1 MEEKGN
7 NTDIR
12 TRYEYLIAG
21 LVVLLLCVCAF
32 SVYRVT
38 NYIKVGSKAE
48 EQLVSSSEGSDGAV
62 LIEVEITQENG
73 EGEDDQ
79 SLSEAVEAGEVVI
92 EVVNEHDN
100 ILIFTTTKAGENY
113 YKSREGSLPLYSEPV
128 ESDGP
133 KPALVE
139 SRIFEVIGFSR
150 DGWAAIMY
158 GGSMYYVKS
167 ADIVLTDAPENAE
180 EKHVDPENTQKIR
193 FFTPTESDDFEYV
206 AARNA
211 TAFRLPDV
219 FSSGNKI
226 DLKPGDRVIVVAKCG
241 NWNKIIFMNAEYYV
255 LGALEAREKWI
266 EENPDVEITDN
277 TGYPPAGSTE
287 AASSAAAASGL
298 PSVETTPAPTGS
310 ETSGG
315 SDSSSSDSSSQ
326 DSSSSSESSGSEDNL
341 KAAGQSVY
349 AKELL
354 DLVNQ
359 ARADEGLEPLTWSD
373 TLASCAAS
381 RAAELPLLTH
391 SQNENH
397 LRPNGKPWYTVN
409 GYNENNSPLYGENI
423 ACGQSS
429 AQAVFDAWMASE
441 GHRENILKPE
451 FKTFGAALFKPDSNE
466 YEFSYYWIE
475 EFGY

>member
-1 MEEKGN
+1 MEDNGN

-12 TRYEYLIAG
+12 TRYEFLIAG
-21 LVVLLLCVCAF
+21 IMVLLLCMCAF
-32 SVYRVT
+32 AVYRVT
-38 NYIKVGSKAE
+38 NYIKVGSRPDDAP
-48 EQLVSSSEGSDGAV
+48 VSSVEGSDGGV
-62 LIEVEITQENG
+62 LIEVEITQESG
-73 EGEDDQ
+73 EGDDQ

-100 ILIFTTTKAGENY
+100 IMIFTTTEIGNNY

-128 ESDGP
+128 ESDGN

-158 GGSMYYVKS
+158 GGSRYYVKS
-167 ADIVLTDAPENAE
+167 ADIVLTDAPEDAA
-180 EKHVDPENTQKIR
+180 EKHVDPDNSQKIR
-193 FFTPTESDDFEYV
+193 FFTPTSSDDFEYV
-206 AARNA
+206 VTRNA
-211 TAFRLPDV
+211 TAFSLPDV

-226 DLKPGDRVIVVAKCG
+226 NLQIGDRAIVVAKCG
-241 NWNKIIFMNAEYYV
+241 DWNKIIFMNAEYYV
-255 LGALEAREKWI
+255 LGALEPRERWI

-277 TGYPPAGSTE
+277 TGYPPAGTPE

-298 PSVETTPAPTGS
+298 PSVETTPAP
-310 ETSGG
+310 SGEG
-315 SDSSSSDSSSQ
+315 TADDSDQSSSGSSSQ
-326 DSSSSSESSGSEDNL
+326 DSQGSSDSSGSDDNL
-341 KAAGQSVY
+341 KASGQASFS
-349 AKELL
+349 KELL

-381 RAAELPLLTH
+381 RAAELPLLTY

-409 GYNENNSPLYGENI
+409 GYNENNSPLCGENI
-423 ACGQSS
+423 GCGQSS

-441 GHRENILKPE
+441 GHRKNILKPE
-451 FKTFGAALFKPDSNE
+451 YKTFGAALFRPDSDE
-466 YEFSYYWIE
+466 YEFDYYWIE
-475 EFGY
+475 EFGF

>member
-1 MEEKGN
+1 MEENGN

-12 TRYEYLIAG
+12 ARYEFLIAG
-21 LVVLLLCVCAF
+21 IMVLLLCMCAF
-32 SVYRVT
+32 AVYRVT
-38 NYIKVGSKAE
+38 NYIKVGSKAD
-48 EQLVSSSEGSDGAV
+48 QQPVSSPEGSDGAV
-62 LIEVEITQENG
+62 LIEVEITQETG
-73 EGEDDQ
+73 EGDDDQ

-100 ILIFTTTKAGENY
+100 ILIFTTTETGNNY
-113 YKSREGSLPLYSEPV
+113 YKSREGSLPLYGEPA

-139 SRIFEVIGFSR
+139 SRTFEVIGFSR

-158 GGSMYYVKS
+158 GGSRYYVKS
-167 ADIVLTDAPENAE
+167 ADIVQTEAPEDAA
-180 EKHVDPENTQKIR
+180 EKHVEPENTQKIR
-193 FFTPTESDDFEYV
+193 FFTPTSSDDFEYV
-206 AARNA
+206 ATRNA

-226 DLKPGDRVIVVAKCG
+226 DLKPGDRAIVVAKCG

-255 LGALEAREKWI
+255 LGALESREQWI
-266 EENPDVEITDN
+266 EENPDAEIKDN
-277 TGYPPAGSTE
+277 TGYPPAGSPE
-287 AASSAAAASGL
+287 AASSAAAANGL
-298 PSVETTPAPTGS
+298 PVVETTPAP
-310 ETSGG
+310 SGDDTADG
-315 SDSSSSDSSSQ
+315 SDSGSSGSSSQ
-326 DSSSSSESSGSEDNL
+326 DSSSSESSGSDDNL
-341 KAAGQSVY
+341 KASGQSFY

-359 ARADEGLEPLTWSD
+359 ARADEGLDPLTWSD
-373 TLASCAAS
+373 TLAGCAAE
-381 RAAELPLLTH
+381 RAAEIPLLTN
-391 SQNENH
+391 SQIENH

-409 GYNENNSPLYGENI
+409 GYDENNTPLIGENI
-423 ACGQSS
+423 ACGQTS

-441 GHRENILKPE
+441 EHRENILKPE